1 MSNIINFF
9 KGFWAFIIKALEF
22 LKLYIFPLMFILGAI
37 MFVLCLLYYI
47 DNKKYVKRAENLPDT
62 KAQAEYEY
70 FIRKLQE
77 EDISPASSS
86 PSSDCEVIYDDDGSD
101 PEIPF

>member
-1 MSNIINFF
+1 MGKIINFF

-22 LKLYIFPLMFILGAI
+22 LKLYIFPLMFILATI
-37 MFVLCLLYYI
+37 MFILCILYYI
-47 DNKKYVKRAENLPDT
+47 DNKKYVRRAENIPDT

-77 EDISPASSS
+77 EGDSPASSS
-86 PSSDCEVIYDDDGSD
+86 TISDCEVIDDDDGSD